1 MTAFIGTVTFLPL
14 FLQLVT
20 GVAPTLSGL
29 LLVPQSLSLM
39 AASVFVG
46 RKVARTGRYKR
57 YPVIGA
63 VLLPVSVALLATLT
77 QHTPLYL
84 VALYMVLLGAGMG
97 LILTVI
103 VVAVQNAVAQRDMG
117 TATASLHVL
126 PQHRERLRSGRLRH
140 HPQRPPSLLAAPPP
154 SSWHPPV
161 GSSLSYSPAAV
172 RHLPVVVRTGVI
184 DAFSRSLHVVFLVG
198 APVVAIAL
206 PLLLMMKELPLR
218 TVAHIEGGSA
228 AAAAEAVSPGPDM
241 DPPSQRRP
249 PNSATTGAGASGA
262 ARRRA
267 AEGSDATLPAAREP
281 SVTGDE
287 GG

>member
-117 TATASLHVL
+117 TATASYMFFRSIGSAFGAAVYGTILNA
-126 PQHRERLRSGRLRH
+126 RLRYWLPRLLPH
-140 HPQRPPSLLAAPPP
+140 GTHLSA
-154 SSWHPPV
+154 
-161 GSSLSYSPAAV
+161 SSLSYSPAAV

-228 AAAAEAVSPGPDM
+228 AAAAEAVSPGPDR
-241 DPPSQRRP
+241 DPPESTEAAKLGDDRSGRFRR
-249 PNSATTGAGASGA
+249 GKEASG
-262 ARRRA
+262 RRLGR
-267 AEGSDATLPAAREP
+267 SPA
-281 SVTGDE
+281 
-287 GG
+287 GGP